1 MINAGK
7 KNVLGVQINAVD
19 YEAAVSRII
28 AAAKERQSLSVS
40 ALAVHGVMTGV
51 LDPMHRFRLNHMDLV
66 VPDGQPVKWA
76 LNLLHK
82 TNLMERVY
90 GPTLTLKVCE
100 RAADE
105 KLPVYFYGST
115 PETLQKLLQKLTV
128 RFPGIIIAGSQA
140 SRFRCVTDKEKR
152 DIAKEIRE
160 SGAQLVLVGL
170 GCPRQEVWAF
180 ENRDILSMP
189 ILAVG
194 AAFDFHAGVAK
205 QAPPVLQRLGL
216 EWFFRFTQEPIRLWR
231 RYVLL
236 NPLFL
241 MLLLLQ
247 FFGLKR
253 FYVDNIVPPNQELRY
268 G

>member
-1 MINAGK
+1 MIDFGK

-19 YEAAVSRII
+19 YEAAVSKIMI
-28 AAAKERQSLSVS
+28 AAKERQPLTVS

-51 LDPMHRFRLNHMDLV
+51 LDPIHRFRLNNLELV

-76 LNLLHK
+76 LNLLYK
-82 TNLMERVY
+82 TRLADRVY

-100 RAADE
+100 RAAAE
-105 KLPVYFYGST
+105 KIPVYFYGST
-115 PETLQKLLQKLTV
+115 PETLQKLLKNLKI

-140 SRFRCVTDKEKR
+140 SRFRRVTNEEKCN
-152 DIAKEIRE
+152 IAKQIRE
-160 SGAQLVLVGL
+160 SGAQLTFVGL

-180 ENRDILSMP
+180 ENRDILPMP

-194 AAFDFHAGVAK
+194 AAFDFHACVSR
-205 QAPPVLQRLGL
+205 QAPPILQRLGL
-216 EWFFRFTQEPIRLWR
+216 EWFFRFTQEPIRLWK

-241 MLLLLQ
+241 TLLFLQ
-247 FFGLKR
+247 FFRLKI
-253 FYVDNIVPPNQELRY
+253 FYPDNIVPPNQELMY